1 VFKFFNSA
9 IISVLILACASHKN
23 ADVPQFFD
31 YWVPFKLGKTYQ
43 GHHLEASVVKGDKL
57 LQEKRYESAYAQY
70 KEALTSSRHTLDLY
84 HRLAVTLILMKQPR
98 RALDIALFRKSK
110 VYFKSLEGQIIVLK
124 AYLDSDDFRSAVSIA
139 DEILSKTSSPRVS
152 RVLETL
158 FSETSARLLPRDR
171 QHLTHVISQTKRL
184 KEQLK
189 VESLDFRKD
198 DKDEARYKTNS
209 FTLEDSRSLNI
220 CALLPLS
227 GKAENLGKK
236 VANGLNLAFELFAP
250 TGLDLFIKDTTSS
263 SLEFEQ
269 IFESLKFET
278 SCHFYVGPFFSD
290 AIEAFLKL
298 NTQRVPALT
307 LTRSSIGSDFLVNF
321 GLSTLSQALTLLN
334 FFQTNNLT
342 RIFLLTREN
351 NFSKEF
357 KVALN
362 NVLQNYPQIR
372 VLGEFELKYFGDQ
385 SAAQLEKTL
394 QSLNPQVVLF
404 TLNLAEAADFFMSL
418 DEEIKTRFVF
428 VGTSII
434 DDQDEIRKFSNIF
447 AGTLY
452 PSFYL
457 KNESS
462 ALNQLFSDEYRKK
475 FGGTPDMF
483 SALGFDAGLL
493 LISTWKNLGALNKST
508 ILQEAQ
514 RLSFLTGTPLVL
526 PDGVFERL
534 LKIVEIQRDGSLK
547 SVN

>member
-1 VFKFFNSA
+1 MLKFFNSA

-31 YWVPFKLGKTYQ
+31 YWVPFKFGKTYQ
-43 GHHLEASVVKGDKL
+43 GHNLETSVTKGDKL

-70 KEALTSSRHTLDLY
+70 KAALTSSRYTLDLY

-98 RALDIALFRKSK
+98 RALDIALLRKSK

-124 AYLDSDDFRSAVSIA
+124 AYLDSGDFRSAVGIA
-139 DEILSKTSSPRVS
+139 DGIASKTSSPRVS

-171 QHLTHVISQTKRL
+171 QYLIYLISQTKRL

-189 VESLDFRKD
+189 VESSDFRKD
-198 DKDEARYKTNS
+198 DKDEEKDKTNRS
-209 FTLEDSRSLNI
+209 ALEDTRSLNI

-236 VANGLNLAFELFAP
+236 VANGLNLAFELFVP
-250 TGLDLFIKDTTSS
+250 TGLDLFIKDTTSN

-269 IFESLKFET
+269 IFENLKFET
-278 SCHFYVGPFFSD
+278 SCNFYLGPFFSD

-298 NTQRVPALT
+298 NKQRIPALT
-307 LTRSSIGSDFLVNF
+307 LTRSSILSDFSVNF
-321 GLSTLSQALTLLN
+321 GLSTRSQALTLLN

-351 NFSKEF
+351 NFSQEF
-357 KVALN
+357 KIALN
-362 NVLQNYPQIR
+362 NALQNYPQIR
-372 VLGEFELKYFGDQ
+372 VLGEFKLQYFGDQ
-385 SAAQLEKTL
+385 AAAQLEKTL
-394 QSLNPQVVLF
+394 QSVNPQVVLF

-418 DEEIKTRFVF
+418 DEEIKNRFVF
-428 VGTSII
+428 VGTSVL
-434 DDQDEIRKFSNIF
+434 DDQDEIKKFSNIF
-447 AGTLY
+447 AGALY

-457 KNESS
+457 KNENS
-462 ALNQLFSDEYRKK
+462 ALNQLFSDEFRKK

-493 LISTWKNLGALNKST
+493 LISTWKNLGALNKYT
-508 ILQEAQ
+508 ILEEAR
-514 RLSFLTGTPLVL
+514 RLSFLTGNPLVL
-526 PDGVFERL
+526 ADGALERL
-534 LKIVEIQRDGSLK
+534 LKIVEIQQDGSLK

>member
-1 VFKFFNSA
+1 
-9 IISVLILACASHKN
+9 
-23 ADVPQFFD
+23 
-31 YWVPFKLGKTYQ
+31 
-43 GHHLEASVVKGDKL
+43 
-57 LQEKRYESAYAQY
+57 
-70 KEALTSSRHTLDLY
+70 
-84 HRLAVTLILMKQPR
+84 
-98 RALDIALFRKSK
+98 
-110 VYFKSLEGQIIVLK
+110 
-124 AYLDSDDFRSAVSIA
+124 
-139 DEILSKTSSPRVS
+139 
-152 RVLETL
+152 
-158 FSETSARLLPRDR
+158 
-171 QHLTHVISQTKRL
+171 
-184 KEQLK
+184 
-189 VESLDFRKD
+189 
-198 DKDEARYKTNS
+198 
-209 FTLEDSRSLNI
+209 
-220 CALLPLS
+220 
-227 GKAENLGKK
+227 
-236 VANGLNLAFELFAP
+236 
-250 TGLDLFIKDTTSS
+250 
-263 SLEFEQ
+263 
-269 IFESLKFET
+269 
-278 SCHFYVGPFFSD
+278 
-290 AIEAFLKL
+290 
-298 NTQRVPALT
+298 
-307 LTRSSIGSDFLVNF
+307 LVNF

-357 KVALN
+357 KTALN

-385 SAAQLEKTL
+385 PATQLEKTL

-483 SALGFDAGLL
+483 SALGFDAGLF
-493 LISTWKNLGALNKST
+493 LISTWKSSGALNKST
-508 ILQEAQ
+508 LLQEAQ

-526 PDGVFERL
+526 PEGVLERL
-534 LKIVEIQRDGSLK
+534 LKIVEIQQDGSLK